1 MTRQEFLS
9 KLRIGLDG
17 LSKKEVEERI
27 NFYSEMLDDKIEEG
41 LLEEDAVSSLGSI
54 NNIVAQIKR
63 EVSVNNAKKVDK
75 KSYKPWQVTLIAL
88 GSPIWLSILIA
99 LFAVV
104 ISLYVSLWAVA
115 VSFWSVFIAFCAGAV
130 AGALGI
136 FYAFIGNPYTGIIL
150 FGTGLVLAGLAVF
163 MYFACKYFTKLSL
176 LLTKKGVKVIAN
188 CFSKKGA

>member
-41 LLEEDAVSSLGSI
+41 FLEEDAVSSLGSI
-54 NNIVAQIKR
+54 DNIVAQIKR

-99 LFAVV
+99 LFAVIV
-104 ISLYVSLWAVA
+104 SLYVVVWALVVTLWSIF
-115 VSFWSVFIAFCAGAV
+115 VSFCAGAV

>member
-41 LLEEDAVSSLGSI
+41 FLEEDAVSSLGSI
-54 NNIVAQIKR
+54 DNIVAQIKR

-115 VSFWSVFIAFCAGAV
+115 VSFWSVFIAFCGGAV